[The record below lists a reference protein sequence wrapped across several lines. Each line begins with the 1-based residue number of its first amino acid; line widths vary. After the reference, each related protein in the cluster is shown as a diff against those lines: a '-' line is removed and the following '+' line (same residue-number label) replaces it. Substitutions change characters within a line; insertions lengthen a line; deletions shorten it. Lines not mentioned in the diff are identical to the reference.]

1 MVMNYQTG
9 ETTRLRRQRVEQA
22 IHLALESRWK
32 EAAALNRSLISM
44 FPSDVDAYNRLG
56 KALMEMGEYDD
67 ARMAYQKALQLE
79 PLNTIARKNLERLE
93 VRAKAAAAAAAHGE
107 GTRKIDPSLFIA
119 DTGRTGIATL
129 RAVASEAFGRLTA
142 GETVDLRPQ
151 DNTLAVVTP
160 GGDYVGQIEPKLGLR
175 LLRLIEGGN
184 RYVAAVASLSE
195 QRVVIRE
202 IYQHPG
208 QQGRPSFPPVG
219 GETVRPYV
227 KERLVRRGLEDEEAA
242 PEEAEEGED
251 WEGETVAREGDMT
264 LQDYQDATEGEDDAE
279 EGFEE

>member
-22 IHLALESRWK
+22 IQLALESRWK
-32 EAAALNRSLISM
+32 EAAALNRSIISM

-56 KALMEMGEYDD
+56 KALMELADYDD
-67 ARMAYQKALQLE
+67 ARMAYQKALEME

-93 VRAKAAAAAAAHGE
+93 IRANAAAAASGD

-119 DTGRTGIATL
+119 DSGKTGIATL
-129 RAVASEAFGRLTA
+129 RAISPEAMGRLTA
-142 GETVDLRPQ
+142 GDTVELRPQ
-151 DNTLAVVTP
+151 DNTLAVVTV
-160 GGDYVGQIEPKLGLR
+160 GGDHVGQLEPKLGLR
-175 LLRLIEGGN
+175 LLRLMEGGN

-195 QRVVIRE
+195 QRVIIRE
-202 IYQHPG
+202 IYQHPS
-208 QQGRPSFPPVG
+208 QQGRPSFPAVS

-227 KERLVRRGLEDEEAA
+227 KERLVRRGLDDEETAPQEAA
-242 PEEAEEGED
+242 EGEE
-251 WEGETVAREGDMT
+251 WEGETVATEGDMT

-279 EGFEE
+279 DNFEE

>member
-32 EAAALNRSLISM
+32 EAAALNRSLIAM

-67 ARMAYQKALQLE
+67 ARMAYQRALELE

-93 VRAKAAAAAAAHGE
+93 VRAKAAAAAAAHGD

-119 DTGRTGIATL
+119 DTGKTGVATL
-129 RAVASEAFGRLTA
+129 RAVASEALGRLTA
-142 GETVDLRPQ
+142 GDTVELKPQ
-151 DNTLAVVTP
+151 DNTLAVVTAD
-160 GGDYVGQIEPKLGLR
+160 GDYVGQIEPKLGLR
-175 LLRLIEGGN
+175 LARLMDGGN

-195 QRVVIRE
+195 QKDHHTGDLPAPKPAGKAFVPAGGRRTGATIRE
-202 IYQHPG
+202 GEVGAARPG
-208 QQGRPSFPPVG
+208 G
-219 GETVRPYV
+219 
-227 KERLVRRGLEDEEAA
+227 
-242 PEEAEEGED
+242 
-251 WEGETVAREGDMT
+251 
-264 LQDYQDATEGEDDAE
+264 
-279 EGFEE
+279 

>member
-67 ARMAYQKALQLE
+67 ARMAYRTSLELE
-79 PLNTIARKNLERLE
+79 PLNSIARKNLERLE
-93 VRAKAAAAAAAHGE
+93 VRAKAAAAAGGA

-119 DTGRTGIATL
+119 DTGKTAVATL
-129 RAVASEAFGRLTA
+129 RSVSPEAIGRLTA
-142 GETVDLRPQ
+142 GDTVELRAQ
-151 DNTLAVVTP
+151 DNTLAVVTID
-160 GGDYVGQIEPKLGLR
+160 GDYVGQLEPKLGLR
-175 LLRLIEGGN
+175 LARLMEGGN

-195 QRVVIRE
+195 QRVIIRE
-202 IYQHPG
+202 IYQHPS
-208 QQGRPSFPPVG
+208 QQGRPSFPAVS
-219 GETVRPYV
+219 GEMVRPYV
-227 KERLVRRGLEDEEAA
+227 KERLVRRGMEDEESA
-242 PEEAEEGED
+242 PEEAEEGEE
-251 WEGETVAREGDMT
+251 WAGETVATEGDMT

-279 EGFEE
+279 DGFEE

>member
-22 IHLALESRWK
+22 IQLALESRWK
-32 EAAALNRSLISM
+32 EAVALNRSLIAM
-44 FPSDVDAYNRLG
+44 FPADVDAYNRLG

-67 ARMAYQKALQLE
+67 ARVAYRRALELE
-79 PLNTIARKNLERLE
+79 PLNSIARKNLERLE
-93 VRAKAAAAAAAHGE
+93 VRAKAAAAAAQGD

-119 DTGRTGIATL
+119 DTGKTGVATL
-129 RAVASEAFGRLTA
+129 RAVAAEALGRLTA
-142 GETVDLRPQ
+142 GDTVELRPQ
-151 DNTLAVVTP
+151 DNTLAIVTAD
-160 GGDYVGQIEPKLGLR
+160 GDYVGKLEPKLGLR
-175 LLRLIEGGN
+175 LLRLMDGGN

-195 QRVVIRE
+195 EKVIIRE
-202 IYQHPG
+202 IYQHPS

-227 KERLVRRGLEDEEAA
+227 KERLVRRDLDEEEAA
-242 PEEAEEGED
+242 PEEAEEAEE
-251 WEGETVAREGDMT
+251 WEGETVATEGDMT
-264 LQDYQDATEGEDDAE
+264 LQDYQDATEGDDDAE

>member
-22 IHLALESRWK
+22 IQLALESRWK

-67 ARMAYQKALQLE
+67 ARMAYQKALELE
-79 PLNTIARKNLERLE
+79 PLNAIARKNLERLE
-93 VRAKAAAAAAAHGE
+93 VREKAAAAAAAQGN

-119 DTGRTGIATL
+119 DTGKTGLATL
-129 RAVASEAFGRLTA
+129 RSVASEAFGRLTA
-142 GETVDLRPQ
+142 GETVELRPQ
-151 DNTLAVVTP
+151 DNTLAVVSP
-160 GGDYVGQIEPKLGLR
+160 DGDYVGQLEPKLGLR
-175 LLRLIEGGN
+175 LLRLMEGGN

-195 QRVVIRE
+195 QRVIIRE
-202 IYQHPG
+202 IYQHPS

-219 GETVRPYV
+219 GEPVRPYV
-227 KERLVRRGLEDEEAA
+227 KERLVRREMEDEETA
-242 PEEAEEGED
+242 PEEAEEGEE
-251 WEGETVAREGDMT
+251 WEGETVATEGDMT

>member
-22 IHLALESRWK
+22 IQLALESRWK
-32 EAAALNRSLISM
+32 EAVALNRSIISM

-67 ARMAYQKALQLE
+67 ARVAYQRAVEME

-93 VRAKAAAAAAAHGE
+93 VRAKAAAAAQGDSN
-107 GTRKIDPSLFIA
+107 RKIDPSLFIA

-129 RAVASEAFGRLTA
+129 RAVAPESLGRLTA

-160 GGDYVGQIEPKLGLR
+160 DGEYVGQLEPKLGLR
-175 LLRLIEGGN
+175 LLRLMEGGN

-195 QRVVIRE
+195 QRVIIRE
-202 IYQHPG
+202 IYQHPS

-227 KERLVRRGLEDEEAA
+227 KERLVRRELEEEETA
-242 PEEAEEGED
+242 PEEAEEGEE
-251 WEGETVAREGDMT
+251 WEGETVATEGDMT

>member
-22 IHLALESRWK
+22 IQLALESRWK
-32 EAAALNRSLISM
+32 EAVALNRSIISM

-67 ARMAYQKALQLE
+67 ARVAYQRAVEME

-93 VRAKAAAAAAAHGE
+93 VRAKAAAAAQGDSN
-107 GTRKIDPSLFIA
+107 RKIDPSLFIA

-129 RAVASEAFGRLTA
+129 RAVAPESLGRLTA

-160 GGDYVGQIEPKLGLR
+160 DGEYVGQLEPKLGLR
-175 LLRLIEGGN
+175 LLRLMEGGN

-195 QRVVIRE
+195 QRVIIRE
-202 IYQHPG
+202 IYQHPS

-227 KERLVRRGLEDEEAA
+227 KERLVRRDLEEEETA
-242 PEEAEEGED
+242 PEEAEEGEE
-251 WEGETVAREGDMT
+251 WEGETVATEGDMT

>member
-22 IHLALESRWK
+22 IQLALESRWR

-56 KALMEMGEYDD
+56 KALMEMGEYHD
-67 ARMAYQKALQLE
+67 ARTAYQKALEME

-93 VRAKAAAAAAAHGE
+93 VRAKAAAAAHG
-107 GTRKIDPSLFIA
+107 GGARKIDPSLFIA
-119 DTGRTGIATL
+119 DTGKTGIATL
-129 RAVASEAFGRLTA
+129 RAVAPEAFGRLTA
-142 GETVDLRPQ
+142 GETVEVRPQ

-160 GGDYVGQIEPKLGLR
+160 DGDYVGRLEPKLGLR

-195 QRVVIRE
+195 QRVIIRE

-242 PEEAEEGED
+242 PEEAEEGEE
-251 WEGETVAREGDMT
+251 WEGETVATEGDMT

>member
-1 MVMNYQTG
+1 MNFQTG

-22 IHLALESRWK
+22 IQLALESRWK

-67 ARMAYQKALQLE
+67 ARMAYQRALELE
-79 PLNTIARKNLERLE
+79 PLNSIARKNLERLE
-93 VRAKAAAAAAAHGE
+93 VRAKAAAAQGD

-119 DTGRTGIATL
+119 DTGKTGVATL
-129 RAVASEAFGRLTA
+129 KAVASEALGRLTE
-142 GETVDLRPQ
+142 GDTVELRPQ

-160 GGDYVGQIEPKLGLR
+160 NGAYVGRLEPKLGLR
-175 LLRLIEGGN
+175 LLRLMDGGN
-184 RYVAAVASLSE
+184 RYLAAVASLSE
-195 QRVVIRE
+195 QRVIIRE
-202 IYQHPG
+202 IYQHPS
-208 QQGRPSFPPVG
+208 QQGKPSFPATG

-227 KERLVRRGLEDEEAA
+227 KERLVRRDLEDEEAST
-242 PEEAEEGED
+242 EEPEEGEE
-251 WEGETVAREGDMT
+251 WEGETVATEGDMS
-264 LQDYQDATEGEDDAE
+264 LQDYQDATEGEDESE

>member
-22 IHLALESRWK
+22 IQLALESRWR

-56 KALMEMGEYDD
+56 KALMEMGEYHD
-67 ARMAYQKALQLE
+67 ARTAYQKALEME

-93 VRAKAAAAAAAHGE
+93 VRAKAAAAAQGG

-119 DTGRTGIATL
+119 DTGKTGIATL
-129 RAVASEAFGRLTA
+129 RAVAPEAFGRLTA
-142 GETVDLRPQ
+142 GETVEVRPQ

-160 GGDYVGQIEPKLGLR
+160 DGDYVGRLEPKLGLR

-195 QRVVIRE
+195 QRVIIRE

-208 QQGRPSFPPVG
+208 QQGRPSFPATA

-242 PEEAEEGED
+242 PEEAEEGEE
-251 WEGETVAREGDMT
+251 WEGETVATEGDMT

>member
-1 MVMNYQTG
+1 
-9 ETTRLRRQRVEQA
+9 
-22 IHLALESRWK
+22 
-32 EAAALNRSLISM
+32 
-44 FPSDVDAYNRLG
+44 
-56 KALMEMGEYDD
+56 MGEYHD
-67 ARMAYQKALQLE
+67 ARTAYQKALEME

-93 VRAKAAAAAAAHGE
+93 VRAKAAAAAQGG

-119 DTGRTGIATL
+119 DTGKTGIATL
-129 RAVASEAFGRLTA
+129 RAVAPEAFWRLTA

-160 GGDYVGQIEPKLGLR
+160 DGDYVGRLEPKLGLR

-195 QRVVIRE
+195 QRVIIRE

-242 PEEAEEGED
+242 PEEAEEGEE
-251 WEGETVAREGDMT
+251 WEGETVATEGDMT

>member
-1 MVMNYQTG
+1 MAMNYQTG

-56 KALMEMGEYDD
+56 KALMELGEYDD
-67 ARMAYQKALQLE
+67 ARTAYQKALELE

-93 VRAKAAAAAAAHGE
+93 VRAKAAAAVAQNEGD

-119 DTGRTGIATL
+119 DTGKTGMATL
-129 RAVASEAFGRLTA
+129 RTVSSEALGRLTA
-142 GETVDLRPQ
+142 GETVELKPQ

-160 GGDYVGQIEPKLGLR
+160 DGDYVGQLEPKLGLR
-175 LLRLIEGGN
+175 LLRLMDGGN

-195 QRVVIRE
+195 QRIIIRE
-202 IYQHPG
+202 IYQHPS
-208 QQGRPSFPPVG
+208 QQGRPSFPPVS

-227 KERLVRRGLEDEEAA
+227 KERLVRRDLREEETAL
-242 PEEAEEGED
+242 EEAEEGEE
-251 WEGETVAREGDMT
+251 WEGETVATEGDIS
-264 LQDYQDATEGEDDAE
+264 LQDYQDATEGEDEAE
-279 EGFEE
+279 EPEE

>member
-22 IHLALESRWK
+22 IQLALESRWK
-32 EAAALNRSLISM
+32 EAVAVNRSLIAM

-67 ARMAYQKALQLE
+67 ARMAYERALELE

-93 VRAKAAAAAAAHGE
+93 VRAKAAAAQGN
-107 GTRKIDPSLFIA
+107 GTRKIDPALFIA
-119 DTGRTGIATL
+119 ETGKTGIASL
-129 RAVASEAFGRLTA
+129 RAVAPEAMGRLTA
-142 GETVDLRPQ
+142 GDTLELRPQ
-151 DNTLAVVTP
+151 DNTLAVTTSD
-160 GGDYVGQIEPKLGLR
+160 GEYVGQLEPKLGLR
-175 LLRLIEGGN
+175 LSRLMNGGN
-184 RYVAAVASLSE
+184 RYVVAVASLSE

-202 IYQHPG
+202 IYQHPS
-208 QQGRPSFPPVG
+208 QQGKPSFPAIGG

-227 KERLVRRGLEDEEAA
+227 KDRLVRREMEE
-242 PEEAEEGED
+242 EEVATEEPEEGEE
-251 WEGETVAREGDMT
+251 WESEAVATEGDMT
-264 LQDYQDATEGEDDAE
+264 LQDYQEATEGEDDAE